1 MRMSSVRSRQ
11 VAPFNHIFMN
21 EVLLEETEAG
31 ELFFKLPDEMI
42 ERLGWTEGCNL
53 EFVIYDDTSF
63 MIRKEV
69 AQSDE

>member
-1 MRMSSVRSRQ
+1 
-11 VAPFNHIFMN
+11 MN